1 MDVRGRG
8 VIVTGGSRGLGA
20 ALGRAL
26 ARRGARVA
34 LVARSREPLEAVA
47 AGLRAEGL
55 EAHTLPFD
63 VGEKRDAHAIAFA
76 AAGLVG
82 DVDLLVHAASDLGDV
97 PLRPLL
103 ETDCETLARV
113 FETNVVGPFRL
124 TKLVAGS
131 MLLRREGLVVQIS
144 SDAASGAYPGWGPYG
159 ASKAAGDLLART
171 LAAELP
177 EPRVFVVDPGEM
189 DTRMHADAVPDAD
202 RSKLARPEAV
212 AEALAVLVAEAERH
226 PSGARFVV
234 GRRGTGPRLE
244 ALREG
249 ESAREGDG
257 PRAPATEVRA

>member
-34 LVARSREPLEAVA
+34 LVARSRPPLEGVA

-55 EAHTLPFD
+55 EAHALPFD
-63 VGEKRDAHAIAFA
+63 VGAKRDAHAIAFA

-103 ETDCETLARV
+103 ETDCEALTRV
-113 FETNVVGPFRL
+113 LETNVVGPLRL
-124 TKLVAGS
+124 TKIVAGS
-131 MLLRREGLVVQIS
+131 MLLRRAGLVVQIS
-144 SDAASGAYPGWGPYG
+144 SDAASGAYPTWGPYG

-189 DTRMHADAVPDAD
+189 DTRMHADAMPDAD
-202 RSKLARPEAV
+202 RTTLARPDAV
-212 AEALAVLVAEAERH
+212 ADALVALVAEAERH

-234 GRRGTGPRLE
+234 RRPEADGRL
-244 ALREG
+244 AA
-249 ESAREGDG
+249 AREG
-257 PRAPATEVRA
+257 AS